1 MAITMKEMFYKYWS
15 EYCVAFAFG
24 CVLDLKE
31 KFNFIRF
38 CYKRL
43 YPFDYKVRVDK
54 VKDDTSNDGK
64 SQLDIYL
71 SKATLVGGDDLDAL
85 QYWKLNKHRFYEVAR
100 MACDILSIS
109 ITTMPSKSSLS
120 IGGCIYNK
128 YIKCLHL
135 ENVQTIICTHNWLHG
150 YEEFGDLDV
159 KEVKEMPLFT

>member
-1 MAITMKEMFYKYWS
+1 MQ
-15 EYCVAFAFG
+15 
-24 CVLDLKE
+24 
-31 KFNFIRF
+31 
-38 CYKRL
+38 
-43 YPFDYKVRVDK
+43 
-54 VKDDTSNDGK
+54 DTSNDGK

-85 QYWKLNKHRFYEVAR
+85 QYWKLNKHRFCEVAR

-150 YEEFGDLDV
+150 YEEFGDLGNFIGDFYQIL
-159 KEVKEMPLFT
+159 MFLLFLNMYFIVVFY

>member
-1 MAITMKEMFYKYWS
+1 
-15 EYCVAFAFG
+15 
-24 CVLDLKE
+24 LQ
-31 KFNFIRF
+31 
-38 CYKRL
+38 
-43 YPFDYKVRVDK
+43 
-54 VKDDTSNDGK
+54 DTSNDGK

-150 YEEFGDLDV
+150 YEEFGDLGNFIGDFYQIL
-159 KEVKEMPLFT
+159 MFLLFLNMYFIVVFY